1 MASERD
7 SIVSRRPPREFVPPG
22 SRDGDLGGRLASE
35 KRWHDG
41 FWLFRV
47 EDGRDPDVED
57 QAYLDFLEE
66 HGT

>member
-1 MASERD
+1 MSQRT
-7 SIVSRRPPREFVPPG
+7 PKEFVPPG
-22 SRDGDLGGRLASE
+22 SSDGDLGGRLASE

-47 EDGRDPDVED
+47 EDGRDPDVDD